1 MSMRMN
7 VPSSPARSTSRATF
21 AYAVSSSKDRPRCV
35 SLRATF
41 AFSFSATSRS
51 TICSYSAVTAAA
63 PSAFGIASPRSVVF
77 AYRPASFSLRRTA
90 THESSVSP
98 ATKRAAPMRRPW
110 RWTRCCRREL
120 SAACRMA
127 ARERVETVVRRSVK
141 RCRDYRPRA
150 SAYPS
155 PALAIRVVLAEDNY
169 LVREGM
175 RQLLAAEADIEVIAV
190 CEDSARLARRDRD
203 GAP

>member
-7 VPSSPARSTSRATF
+7 VPSSPARPTSRATF

-51 TICSYSAVTAAA
+51 MICSYSAVTAAA
-63 PSAFGIASPRSVVF
+63 PSASGIASPRSVVF
-77 AYRPASFSLRRTA
+77 AYRPASLSLRRTA

-98 ATKRAAPMRRPW
+98 ATKRAAPMRRPC
-110 RWTRCCRREL
+110 RCTRCWRREL

-127 ARERVETVVRRSVK
+127 ARESVETVVRRSVK
-141 RCRDYRPRA
+141 RCRDYIGAMSVPATDPVASPRGVRTGRP
-150 SAYPS
+150 SA
-155 PALAIRVVLAEDNY
+155 
-169 LVREGM
+169 G
-175 RQLLAAEADIEVIAV
+175 
-190 CEDSARLARRDRD
+190 ARRSRARP
-203 GAP
+203 GRP